1 MTSPN
6 QTPTTPREPEI
17 ELLGRIAGRF
27 LWLVRRV
34 LWLGGAAALA
44 HGCWR
49 SSTDSGWDLGQPSS
63 LATLPAATG
72 VVWICLGA
80 PLVVRV
86 DWLFG
91 RGRLPALAAGA
102 GLWFGACLLPR
113 EQEFGYVLRCFASLV
128 ACLTL
133 LVWRTLWQLTRAGL
147 R

>member
-1 MTSPN
+1 MTSLN
-6 QTPTTPREPEI
+6 QPPPTPREPEI

-27 LWLVRRV
+27 LWFVRRV
-34 LWLGGAAALA
+34 LWLGGAAAIA

-49 SSTDSGWDLGQPSS
+49 SSTDSGWDLDQPST

-91 RGRLPALAAGA
+91 RARHAALATGA
-102 GLWFGACLLPR
+102 SLWFGACLLPR
-113 EQEFGYVLRCFASLV
+113 EQEYGYVLRFFASLV

-133 LVWRTLWQLTRAGL
+133 LVWRTLWRLTRVGS